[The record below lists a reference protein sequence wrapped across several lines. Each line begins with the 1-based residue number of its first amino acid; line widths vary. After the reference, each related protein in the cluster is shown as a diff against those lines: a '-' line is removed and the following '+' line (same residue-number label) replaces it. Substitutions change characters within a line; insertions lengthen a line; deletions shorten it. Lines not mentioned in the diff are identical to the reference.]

1 MAPALPVR
9 ADVEQV
15 YGIANV
21 SQWADLDNDGD
32 ATKITNRINWAIS
45 RGYDYILGRLSKR
58 FDISTFVNYPSVIF
72 QLIAKRAG
80 IELYTSPR
88 GIVDGDAA
96 TAQLNAMSL
105 QIEAQLD
112 QILSGQLQ
120 LLDAP
125 ALPSDGPGVYNSCNP
140 FASIN
145 RRYGYG
151 DQWTGEP
158 ICIPYGN
165 FFAGN

>member
-1 MAPALPVR
+1 MSAPLPTI
-9 ADVEQV
+9 ADLQQI
-15 YGIANV
+15 YGINNIHDWAN
-21 SQWADLDNDGD
+21 LDNDND
-32 ATKITNRINWAIS
+32 PTKIANRVTWAIA
-45 RGYDYILGRLSKR
+45 RGYDYILGRLNKR
-58 FDISTFVNYPSVIF
+58 FDISTFVTYPSVIF

-96 TAQLNAMSL
+96 TAQLNAISL
-105 QIEAQLD
+105 EIEARLD

-125 ALPSDGPGVYNSCNP
+125 VLPISGPGVNNGNVCFRNYRCYP
-140 FASIN
+140 
-145 RRYGYG
+145 

-158 ICIPYGN
+158 IVIPYGN
-165 FFAGN
+165 FYAGN